1 MIEADDGALCAPIW
15 KSPKEFFAS
24 WSFLSAT
31 TLSRLYSA
39 SNSSY
44 EEKPSIRQNAEQFM
58 SNRVKRFVYH
68 FPTPFKL
75 TGMDEICAA
84 GDYEITTEEE
94 ALGDFIVPAYRRIS
108 TTIYIPPPTGRPGIG
123 QIVEINPE
131 ELMVPVLKPAS
142 P

>member
-1 MIEADDGALCAPIW
+1 
-15 KSPKEFFAS
+15 
-24 WSFLSAT
+24 
-31 TLSRLYSA
+31 
-39 SNSSY
+39 
-44 EEKPSIRQNAEQFM
+44 M

-94 ALGDFIVPAYRRIS
+94 ALGDSIVPAYRRIS

-131 ELMVPVLKPAS
+131 ELMVPVLKPSS